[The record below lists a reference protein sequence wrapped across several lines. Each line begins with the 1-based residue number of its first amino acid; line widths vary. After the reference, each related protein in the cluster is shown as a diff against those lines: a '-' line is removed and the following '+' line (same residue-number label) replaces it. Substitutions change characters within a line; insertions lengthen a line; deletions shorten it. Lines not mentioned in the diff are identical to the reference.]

1 MGFGIGTGG
10 LGMGPRGALDKFSG
24 GEDSRGQVFNRRVVV
39 RLLGYLRPYARQML
53 LAFSAML
60 VVSGLTLL
68 TPYLLKVAIDGPITQ
83 GDPAGLLRIAIYTA
97 AAFIGLYISTAIQQY
112 YLSWV
117 GQRVLAN
124 LRSDLFHHLQRL
136 SLGYHDTHIV
146 GVTVSRVMNDVA
158 TINELL
164 SQGIITL
171 FGDALVLGGIILIML
186 NMSPRLA
193 LLTFTVLPLMILVT
207 IWFSRRART
216 AFRETRTRVARVV
229 GDLAEDIA
237 GVRVIQAFGQESST
251 QERFS
256 QVNEANRMANINA
269 MSLSFIF
276 LPSIEFLGVLA
287 TAIVLWFG
295 GRMVGAAE
303 QPVTLGVLVAFLSY
317 VTRFFQPVQEL
328 SRLYTTLQAAMAG
341 GEQVL
346 KLLDTPPAVQDAPGA
361 AAMPPIHGEIRL
373 DHVCFQYRPDLPEV
387 LHDLCLTIPEGQ
399 TVALVGPTGAG
410 KTSIG
415 NLIARFYDVTTGAVY
430 IDGVDVRSV
439 TQSSLHRQIGL
450 VPQDSFL
457 FSGTLADNIRFG
469 DPGASM
475 ELVER
480 AARLAN
486 AHEFIAAKPDGY
498 QTRVQEGAAN
508 LSIGQRQLV
517 CIARALL
524 TDPRILILDEAT
536 SNVDSLTETLIQEA
550 LHTLLQG
557 RTAVVIAHRLSTIRR
572 AGLICVIQDGRI
584 VEQGQHEELLQLG
597 GVYTGLYDHLAG
609 GEALTTEHTENTE
622 KNLSKD
628 KGG

>member
-1 MGFGIGTGG
+1 MGFGIGSSGY
-10 LGMGPRGALDKFSG
+10 GMGPRSTLDQFAG
-24 GEDSRGQVFNRRVVV
+24 GERPRGQVFNRQVVV
-39 RLLGYLRPYARQML
+39 RLLAYLRPFTRQML
-53 LAFSAML
+53 LAFLAML
-60 VVSGLTLL
+60 AVSGLTLL
-68 TPYLLKVAIDGPITQ
+68 TPYLLKVAVDQYITQ
-83 GDPAGLLRIAIYTA
+83 ADRAGLARVALFTG
-97 AAFIGLYISTAIQQY
+97 AAFIGLYAATAVQQY
-112 YLSWV
+112 FLSWV

-124 LRSDLFHHLQRL
+124 LRSALFHHLQRL

-171 FGDALVLGGIILIML
+171 VGDTVVLVGIIIIML
-186 NMSPRLA
+186 SMSPRLA

-237 GVRVIQAFGQESST
+237 GVRVIQAFGQENST

-295 GRMVGAAE
+295 GREVGQE
-303 QPVTLGVLVAFLSY
+303 QVTLGVLVAFLSY

-346 KLLDTPPAVQDAPGA
+346 KLLDTVPAVQDQPGA
-361 AAMPPIHGEIRL
+361 ADLPAINGEITL
-373 DHVCFQYRPDLPEV
+373 DHVCFQYRPELPEV
-387 LHDLCLTIPEGQ
+387 LHDLCLTIPPGQ

-415 NLIARFYDVTTGAVY
+415 NLIARFYDASSGAVL
-430 IDGVDVRSV
+430 IDGIDVRTV

-457 FSGTLADNIRFG
+457 FSGTIADNIRFG
-469 DPGASM
+469 DPQASDEM
-475 ELVER
+475 VEQ

-498 QTRVQEGAAN
+498 QTRVLESAAN
-508 LSIGQRQLV
+508 LSVGQRQLV

-550 LHTLLQG
+550 LRHLLRG
-557 RTAVVIAHRLSTIRR
+557 RTAVVIAHRLSTIHT
-572 AGLICVIQDGRI
+572 ADLICVIQDGCI
-584 VEQGQHEELLQLG
+584 VEQGQHDELLQRG
-597 GVYTGLYDHLAG
+597 GVYTALYNRLFGA
-609 GEALTTEHTENTE
+609 
-622 KNLSKD
+622 
-628 KGG
+628 

>member
-1 MGFGIGTGG
+1 MGFGIGASSPS
-10 LGMGPRGALDKFSG
+10 MGPRNALDQFSG
-24 GEDSRGQVFNRRVVV
+24 GEDHRGQVFNRQVVV
-39 RLLGYLRPYARQML
+39 RLLAYLRPYTRQML
-53 LAFSAML
+53 FAFLAML

-68 TPYLLKVAIDGPITQ
+68 TPYLLKIAIDQYITL
-83 GDPAGLLRIAIYTA
+83 GDRSGLMQISLLTA
-97 AAFIGLYISTAIQQY
+97 VAFFGLYAATAIQQY
-112 YLSWV
+112 FLSWV

-171 FGDALVLGGIILIML
+171 FGDTLVLVGIVVIML
-186 NMSPRLA
+186 SMSPRLA
-193 LLTFTVLPLMILVT
+193 LLTFIVLPLMVLLT
-207 IWFSRRART
+207 AWFSRRART
-216 AFRETRTRVARVV
+216 AFRETRTRVAKVV

-237 GVRVIQAFGQESST
+237 GVRVIQAFGQENNT

-276 LPSIEFLGVLA
+276 LPSIEFLGVLS

-295 GRMVGAAE
+295 GRAVG
-303 QPVTLGVLVAFLSY
+303 QDQVTLGVLVAFLAY

-328 SRLYTTLQAAMAG
+328 SRMYTTMQSAMAG

-346 KLLDTPPAVQDAPGA
+346 KLLDIVPSVQDLPEAIDL
-361 AAMPPIHGEIRL
+361 PPVNGEIIL
-373 DHVCFQYRPDLPEV
+373 KHVSFRYRPELPEV
-387 LHDLCLTIPEGQ
+387 LHDLNLVIPAGQ
-399 TVALVGPTGAG
+399 TVALVGQTGAG

-415 NLIARFYDVTTGAVY
+415 NLIARFYDVSEGAVM

-457 FSGTLADNIRFG
+457 FSGTIADNIRFG
-469 DPGASM
+469 NPDASA
-475 ELVER
+475 EAVEQ

-486 AHEFIAAKPDGY
+486 AHDFIAAKPDGY
-498 QTRVQEGAAN
+498 QTRVQESAAN
-508 LSIGQRQLV
+508 LSVGQRQLV
-517 CIARALL
+517 CIARAIL

-536 SNVDSLTETLIQEA
+536 SNVDSMTERLIQEA
-550 LHTLLQG
+550 LRNLLKD
-557 RTAVVIAHRLSTIRR
+557 RTAVVIAHRLSTIHT
-572 AGLICVIQDGRI
+572 ADLICVIQDGRI
-584 VEQGQHEELLQLG
+584 VEQGVHEELFNRG
-597 GVYTGLYDHLAG
+597 GVYTGLYNRLFG
-609 GEALTTEHTENTE
+609 V
-622 KNLSKD
+622 
-628 KGG
+628 